1 MLIFEW
7 FSLPYCIII
16 SPDNCCYVNNRNL
29 LRRMYELVSFTC
41 IVICLTVLLWG
52 ECSALLLFVL
62 SSFVPLFYFQSVDPS
77 RSSILISS
85 ICPSTYIFIIHKS
98 IWLIGSHSF
107 SFPLSIFFTF
117 RTMTKKSNDFITRY
131 LCRS

>member
-1 MLIFEW
+1 MSGKYIKCLYLNGF
-7 FSLPYCIII
+7 FLPFCIII
-16 SPDNCCYVNNRNL
+16 SQDNCCYVNNRNL
-29 LRRMYELVSFTC
+29 LRRMYELASFTC

-62 SSFVPLFYFQSVDPS
+62 SSSVPLFYFQSVDPS

-107 SFPLSIFFTF
+107 SFPLFIFLLLE
-117 RTMTKKSNDFITRY
+117 R
-131 LCRS
+131 